1 MVELCPRRGPGGCQ
15 GYRRCRRVGH
25 HEDHI
30 DMTTEATATPVDGR
44 TRRRRRNIDAVVDA
58 VIELAA
64 AGHIDPTSEEIA
76 AVAGISH
83 RSIYRYFD
91 TRGELLEAAVARAFE
106 TASAEVFDDERLDG
120 SFDERVDR
128 FVSARLE
135 IHRRLR
141 SIARV
146 AEAHASESSTG
157 LERARSALRTAACRQ
172 LRRRVRPARARGSTP
187 RRADGGC
194 RVPVPGAGI
203 PQQQRWSRRSF
214 DSKVARTTPPG
225 SPSPRLK
232 CCTE

>member
-1 MVELCPRRGPGGCQ
+1 
-15 GYRRCRRVGH
+15 
-25 HEDHI
+25 
-30 DMTTEATATPVDGR
+30 MTTEATATPVDGR
-44 TRRRRRNIDAVVDA
+44 TRRRRRNVDAVIDA

-91 TRGELLEAAVARAFE
+91 TRGELLEAAVVRAFE

-157 LERARSALRTAACRQ
+157 LERARSALRTRLADSFAGEFDQLEPEDRHLAVPMVDAAFQFQALEYLSSNAGLDDRSIRKSLARH
-172 LRRRVRPARARGSTP
+172 LRAHLRP
-187 RRADGGC
+187 
-194 RVPVPGAGI
+194 V
-203 PQQQRWSRRSF
+203 
-214 DSKVARTTPPG
+214 
-225 SPSPRLK
+225 
-232 CCTE
+232 